1 MNTNNRFG
9 CLTPLA
15 IVSALVTL
23 IVIAGSLLLTGSGL
37 FTAGSLNAKRGDS
50 ALGGVFSHADI
61 GNECSRCHPG
71 MFSGKTMDLMCIECH
86 TDVAAQKSDPA
97 SLHGVLLKDGLTC
110 RSCHPDHR
118 GPNAP
123 TTQIDMA
130 TFPHNSTGFSL
141 ASHNAK
147 SFTCADC
154 HGADISTFA
163 SSTCADCHRKENAVF
178 MQAHSIEYG
187 DTCLA
192 CHDGVE
198 SLGKKFNHAST
209 NFDLAG
215 KHAEL
220 RCAECHNGT
229 RARADFKT
237 ATGTCA
243 ACHQKDDPHNG
254 QFGAECGSCHS
265 PKAWKPATFDH
276 NLAAFK
282 LDGKH
287 ADVACADCHK
297 NNVFKGTPS
306 DCASCHLKDDAHDG
320 QFGTECGSCHSPKA
334 WKPATFDHNLSAFKL
349 DGKHAG
355 VACADCHKNNVY
367 KGTPTQCSAC
377 HSEPALHAGMF
388 SGQECSVCHTTN
400 GWSPAQY
407 TGPHSFPM
415 NHGER
420 SNRCADCH
428 QPTLNQWTCYTCHNQ
443 SEVAAKHREEGIA
456 DFTDCLRC
464 HADGSKHE
472 GGGD

>member
-23 IVIAGSLLLTGSGL
+23 IVIAGSLLFTGSGL

-71 MFSGKTMDLMCIECH
+71 IFSGKTMDLMCLECH

-97 SLHGVLLKDGLTC
+97 SLHGALLKDGLTC

-123 TTQIDMA
+123 TTQMDMA
-130 TFPHNSTGFSL
+130 IFPHNSTGFSL

-147 SFTCADC
+147 AFTCADC

-220 RCAECHNGT
+220 RCAECHNGA

-237 ATGTCA
+237 ATGACA
-243 ACHQKDDPHNG
+243 ACHQKDDPHN
-254 QFGAECGSCHS
+254 
-265 PKAWKPATFDH
+265 
-276 NLAAFK
+276 
-282 LDGKH
+282 
-287 ADVACADCHK
+287 
-297 NNVFKGTPS
+297 
-306 DCASCHLKDDAHDG
+306 G

-334 WKPATFDHNLSAFKL
+334 WKPATFDHNL
-349 DGKHAG
+349 
-355 VACADCHKNNVY
+355 
-367 KGTPTQCSAC
+367 
-377 HSEPALHAGMF
+377 
-388 SGQECSVCHTTN
+388 
-400 GWSPAQY
+400 
-407 TGPHSFPM
+407 
-415 NHGER
+415 
-420 SNRCADCH
+420 
-428 QPTLNQWTCYTCHNQ
+428 
-443 SEVAAKHREEGIA
+443 AA
-456 DFTDCLRC
+456 
-464 HADGSKHE
+464 
-472 GGGD
+472 

>member
-1 MNTNNRFG
+1 MKTQKTLG
-9 CLTPLA
+9 CMTPLA
-15 IVSALVTL
+15 IISALVTL
-23 IVIAGSLLLTGSGL
+23 VVIALSLYFSGSAFFS
-37 FTAGSLNAKRGDS
+37 AGSLNAKRGQT
-50 ALGGVFSHADI
+50 ALGGVFSHSEI
-61 GNECSRCHPG
+61 TNCGLCHPG
-71 MFSGKTMDLMCIECH
+71 VFSGKTMDAACLDCH
-86 TDVAAQKSDPA
+86 SDVAAQKSDPA
-97 SLHGVLLKDGLTC
+97 SLHGALLKNGLSC

-118 GPNAP
+118 GPDAP
-123 TTQIDMA
+123 TTQMDMA
-130 TFPHNSTGFSL
+130 TFPHETTGFALS
-141 ASHNAK
+141 AHQKRQDGQPFS
-147 SFTCADC
+147 CADC
-154 HGADISTFA
+154 HGQDISTFA
-163 SSTCADCHRKENAVF
+163 AATCADCHRQMDTAF

-187 DTCLA
+187 DSCLA

-209 NFDLAG
+209 GFDLAG

-220 RCAECHNGT
+220 RCAECHNGA

-237 ATGTCA
+237 ASG
-243 ACHQKDDPHNG
+243 N
-254 QFGAECGSCHS
+254 
-265 PKAWKPATFDH
+265 
-276 NLAAFK
+276 
-282 LDGKH
+282 
-287 ADVACADCHK
+287 
-297 NNVFKGTPS
+297 
-306 DCASCHLKDDAHDG
+306 CASCHQKDDAHDG

-349 DGKHAG
+349 DGKHAN

-377 HSEPALHAGMF
+377 HAEPALHAGMF
-388 SGQECSVCHTTN
+388 PGQECSVCHTTN

-420 SNRCADCH
+420 NNRCVDCH

-443 SEVAAKHREEGIA
+443 TEVAAKHIHEGISN
-456 DFTDCLRC
+456 FTDCLRC